1 MLECHYLFGL
11 KILIKG
17 RLQFLS
23 TFIGIDILS
32 ILIFRQHLLID
43 NAPNFLLQHF
53 GIGFIVLNIM

>member
-23 TFIGIDILS
+23 TLLGIDILT
-32 ILIFRQHLLID
+32 ILILRKHLFTE
-43 NAPNFLLQHF
+43 NVPNFFLQHF